1 MNIQPLHPNFS
12 LPTRGTNMAG
22 AFDVYMP
29 EGGVI
34 SDWDTEGVMVPLG
47 FAAEIPEGYVAL
59 LLPRSGV
66 GAKYGLELHN
76 TCGVIDADY
85 RGEWKACLSCK
96 QPGKFEW
103 FKGDRLVQFL
113 IVPVLTPELNIV
125 RDLSATARG
134 TGGFGSTN
142 Q

>member
-12 LPTRGTNMAG
+12 LPTRGTDLAG
-22 AFDVYMP
+22 AFDIYMP
-29 EGGVI
+29 EAGRI
-34 SDWDTEGVMVPLG
+34 SDWDTEGVMTPLG
-47 FAAEIPEGYVAL
+47 FAAEVPEGYVAL

-66 GAKYGLELHN
+66 GCRYGIELHN

-85 RGEWKACLSCK
+85 RGEWKACLSSK

-103 FKGDRLVQFL
+103 FKGDRIVQFL
-113 IVPVLTPELNIV
+113 LVPVLTPQLNIV
-125 RDLSATARG
+125 HQLSNTARG

-142 Q
+142 R